1 MIAFQMSNIFVMLFG
16 TNILK
21 KTGIFGKK
29 KKEVSGCFR
38 ISWK

>member
-1 MIAFQMSNIFVMLFG
+1 MIAFQISNIFVMLFG

-29 KKEVSGCFR
+29 KKEVEDCIC
-38 ISWK
+38 ISWE